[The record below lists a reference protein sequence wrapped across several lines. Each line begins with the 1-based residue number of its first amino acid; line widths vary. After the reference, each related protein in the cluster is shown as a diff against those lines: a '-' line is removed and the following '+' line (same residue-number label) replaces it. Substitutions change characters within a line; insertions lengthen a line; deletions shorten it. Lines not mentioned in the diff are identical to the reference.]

1 MIFFIFVFFKASNF
15 NVDSIRKINNYKI
28 NALKVKRVQNT
39 FENLN
44 SSEMTLKILKMMQ
57 IYQKCNFGG
66 FRCFLA
72 IFDFFEILSKA
83 WVKIWVATTPTPDPR
98 LMSLVAMSNPST
110 WFWQYCQ
117 THG

>member
-1 MIFFIFVFFKASNF
+1 
-15 NVDSIRKINNYKI
+15 
-28 NALKVKRVQNT
+28 
-39 FENLN
+39 
-44 SSEMTLKILKMMQ
+44 
-57 IYQKCNFGG
+57 
-66 FRCFLA
+66 LA